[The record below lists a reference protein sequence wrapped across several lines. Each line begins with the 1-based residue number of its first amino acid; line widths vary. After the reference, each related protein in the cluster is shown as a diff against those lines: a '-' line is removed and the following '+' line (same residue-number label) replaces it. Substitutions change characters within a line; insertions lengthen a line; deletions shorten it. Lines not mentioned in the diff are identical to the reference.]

1 MTETFLTER
10 EIANQPAIWDAW
22 SDVLPDIAA
31 ETRSWIAERRPDEIW
46 LCGAGT
52 SAFIADS
59 LAVSLDRRLC
69 GIPLRNVATTDLV
82 ARAHDFFRPALR
94 PLVISFGRSGN
105 SSESIGTLDLLDRLA
120 PDADRLNITCNSESV
135 LAKRTS
141 NGSGQQRV
149 ICLPDACHNAGFA
162 MTSSYTTM
170 LLTALACLDD
180 TPVTEV
186 ATRLK
191 GLAAVARQLLE
202 HPLSDRRPER
212 VVFLGSGAY
221 RGTARESALKVLE
234 LTAGRVVTSWDSTL
248 GFRHGPKAI
257 IDDQTAVYVFL
268 SSDAVT
274 RNYDLDIANEIKAQ
288 FPTVPVTTIGA
299 PLTGS
304 ASPDIALGTG
314 LDDAWNT
321 AVAVIPAQRLSVL
334 WSKSLNLNVDDPFE
348 GRNLT
353 RVVSNVRLY
362 A

>member
-1 MTETFLTER
+1 MTDTFLTER

-22 SDVLPDIAA
+22 SGVLPGIAA
-31 ETRSWIAERRPDEIW
+31 KTRDWIAERRPDEIW

-59 LAVSLDRRLC
+59 LVTSLDRRQA

-82 ARAHDFFRPALR
+82 ARPQDFFRAGLR

-120 PDADRLNITCNSESV
+120 PEADRLNITCNAESV
-135 LAKRTS
+135 LAKRAAK
-141 NGSGQQRV
+141 GSGQQRV
-149 ICLPDACHNAGFA
+149 ICLPEACHNAGFA

-170 LLTALACLDD
+170 LLTALACLDN
-180 TPVTEV
+180 TPVPEI
-186 ATRLK
+186 ATRLT
-191 GLAAVARQLLE
+191 GLAAAARLLLTQ
-202 HPLSDRRPER
+202 PLSDKRPER
-212 VVFLGSGAY
+212 AVFLGSGAY
-221 RGTARESALKVLE
+221 RGTARESALKILE
-234 LTAGRVVTSWDSTL
+234 LTAGRVITSWDSTL
-248 GFRHGPKAI
+248 GFRHGPKAV

-268 SSDAVT
+268 SSDALT
-274 RNYDLDIANEIKAQ
+274 RKYDLDIAQEIQAQ
-288 FPTVPVTTIGA
+288 FPLVPVTTIGA
-299 PLTGS
+299 PLADS
-304 ASPDIALGTG
+304 ASPDIAIGTD

-334 WSKSLNLNVDDPFE
+334 WSRSLNLNVDDPFA